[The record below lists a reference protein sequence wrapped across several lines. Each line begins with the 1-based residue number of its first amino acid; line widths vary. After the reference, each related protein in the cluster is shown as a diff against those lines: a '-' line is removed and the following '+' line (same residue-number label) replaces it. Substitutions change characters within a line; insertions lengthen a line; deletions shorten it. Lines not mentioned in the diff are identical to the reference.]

1 MLTETLFNE
10 DTITLLPRKPA
21 QPEGSAPG
29 LPRENNVGGTTLA
42 QEEASGYKV
51 WAPFKALLLQR
62 MTG

>member
-1 MLTETLFNE
+1 MLIDVFDE
-10 DTITLLPRKPA
+10 DTITPLPRKPA

-29 LPRENNVGGTTLA
+29 LTRENNVGGTTLA

-51 WAPFKALLLQR
+51 WAPIKTLLLRR